1 MSNQYS
7 GYGGNP
13 YEEANNVESGANHAV
28 NASPYAQYDD
38 QAQNQQYE
46 MANYAQPQT
55 QIQPQASGPLD
66 RNAFLNEASSLRT
79 KIQSLNS
86 DINSITALH
95 QRALAS
101 TDTNASAD
109 VDSAVSAAQDKAIQL
124 KNSLAQLDQDISR
137 TPAGSAAQAKSGQ
150 YNTLKK
156 QLQETVQRLMQT
168 EADYSRKYREQI
180 ARQYRVANPGA
191 TEEEVQA
198 ATEQDWSNEGVFQTA
213 LHDSRMRHAQ
223 NALGAVRA
231 RHNDLQHIERSIQEL
246 ALLFDQIDSMVVSQ
260 GAAIEAVDIKAS
272 EAVDNMEAGN
282 KHVDEATA
290 KARHTR
296 KLKWYCT
303 WIVVVIILA
312 LALGIG
318 LGVGLK

>member
-55 QIQPQASGPLD
+55 QVQPQASGPLD
-66 RNAFLNEASSLRT
+66 RNAFLNEASSLHT
-79 KIQSLNS
+79 KIDSLNS
-86 DINSITALH
+86 DIGSIAALH
-95 QRALAS
+95 QRALDS
-101 TDTNASAD
+101 TDTNASD

-124 KNSLAQLDQDISR
+124 KNSLAQLNQDISR

-150 YNTLKK
+150 YSTLKK

-168 EADYSRKYREQI
+168 EADYSRKYRKQI

-198 ATEQDWSNEGVFQTA
+198 ATEQDRSHEGVFQTA
-213 LHDSRMRHAQ
+213 LHDSRIRNAQ
-223 NALGAVRA
+223 DSLGAVRA
-231 RHNDLQHIERSIQEL
+231 RHNDLQNIERSIQKL
-246 ALLFDQIDSMVVSQ
+246 ALLIGQIDSMVVSQ